1 MPDDQCR
8 AVDDDDDDDATDH
21 HCQDRVLDGGGAGGG
36 PGIFALPR
44 GNIIGRASFDVF
56 VFINESKSVIQYTH
70 NIDPPAPF

>member
-44 GNIIGRASFDVF
+44 GKIIGRASFN
-56 VFINESKSVIQYTH
+56 VFIGCGEGQTKAQICCS
-70 NIDPPAPF
+70 